1 MEYNIKDI
9 VYVENYVYKNGAKG
23 TNHNFIIIDKEK
35 AIDIDYYGLLMSSNT
50 NKVGDNF
57 PYNVLLKRDKINN
70 LRKDSIIKCDDY
82 ITIDKNE
89 IKFKIGE
96 ISDNDLKIFKEKF
109 NKYLEEKNRL
119 NAEGKNPEEIK
130 ISKIIQQPQEVK
142 KNEKRIK

>member
-23 TNHNFIIIDKEK
+23 TNHNFVIIDKEK

-119 NAEGKNPEEIK
+119 NAESKNTENIK
-130 ISKIIQQPQEVK
+130 ENQTYKMEQQP
-142 KNEKRIK
+142 

>member
-23 TNHNFIIIDKEK
+23 TNHNFVIIDKEK

-119 NAEGKNPEEIK
+119 NIEGKNPEEIK
-130 ISKIIQQPQEVK
+130 IPKITQQP
-142 KNEKRIK
+142 

>member
-130 ISKIIQQPQEVK
+130 ISKIIQQP
-142 KNEKRIK
+142 

>member
-23 TNHNFIIIDKEK
+23 TNHNFVIIDKEK

-119 NAEGKNPEEIK
+119 NAESKNTEDIK
-130 ISKIIQQPQEVK
+130 ENQTYKMEQQP
-142 KNEKRIK
+142 